1 MMNQEMSN
9 KEIAYKGVM
18 VADGYE
24 RIDGQSAFHSQVK
37 KMTIGKPTCK
47 ENENEKIAVQIWRE
61 DEDGELY
68 IETELPIHQVLDM
81 MIFFTQTL
89 RHFREAYR
97 LPAIYDAEN
106 PEVARIDVQGG
117 SVSVAV
123 DISNEEIDE
132 DLQEFSQALIDLGD
146 LTGERLQVL
155 MKIMEEL
162 SC

>member
-1 MMNQEMSN
+1 MSN

-24 RIDGQSAFHSQVK
+24 RIDGQNAFHSQVK
-37 KMTIGKPTCK
+37 KMTIGKPTRK
-47 ENENEKIAVQIWRE
+47 ENENEKIAIQIWRE
-61 DEDGELY
+61 DEKGELY
-68 IETELPIHQVLDM
+68 METELPIHQVLDM
-81 MIFFTQTL
+81 MIFFMQTL

-97 LPAIYDAEN
+97 LPALYDAEH

-117 SVSVAV
+117 SVPVAV
-123 DISNEEIDE
+123 DISNEKIDE

-146 LTGERLQVL
+146 LTGERLRVL